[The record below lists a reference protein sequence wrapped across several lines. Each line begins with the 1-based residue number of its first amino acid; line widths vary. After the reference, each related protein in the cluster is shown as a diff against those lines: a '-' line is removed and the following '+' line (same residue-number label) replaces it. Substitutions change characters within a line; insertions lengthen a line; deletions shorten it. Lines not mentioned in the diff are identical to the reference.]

1 MGVITKII
9 GLMSCGFL
17 LCLGLSHAAQA
28 GTSASAV
35 DKMKADRS
43 DHRQGA
49 QMTDAMGDG
58 HSRGSKTIQGEVLRI
73 DGDNYFI
80 KGSDG
85 KEVRVHTDS
94 TTQMGRNI
102 EPGERIEARVNDQN
116 QALSI
121 LSGPAVTDRRND
133 KE

>member
-1 MGVITKII
+1 MGVTTKII
-9 GLMSCGFL
+9 GLMSCSFM
-17 LCLGLSHAAQA
+17 LCLGLSHATQA
-28 GTSASAV
+28 GTAASAV
-35 DKMKADRS
+35 DKMKADQS

-49 QMTDAMGDG
+49 QMTDATEDG

-73 DGDNYFI
+73 EGDNYFV
-80 KGSDG
+80 KGSNG
-85 KEVRVHTDS
+85 KEVRVHTDR

-121 LSGPAVTDRRND
+121 LSDSAVTDRRND